1 MKRMTRQSTDRDRR
15 NGGFS
20 LPELLAV
27 IAIMGLFILFG
38 GPAMADAYKA
48 YKVRSAADTLVTD
61 IRALRYNA
69 VAQRVPQTLTINTQS
84 NVTASN
90 QYSFVNMRGVT
101 VIRQEEVGVKIDDT
115 SATTI
120 SFTNTGTTGSTGN
133 LTVIMSLDINAD
145 RGDRYTLSI
154 TPTGTVSSAYATY
167 VP

>member
-1 MKRMTRQSTDRDRR
+1 MTRWSTGRNHG

-20 LPELLAV
+20 LSELLVV
-27 IAIMGLFILFG
+27 IALLGLFILFG

-48 YKVRSAADTLVTD
+48 YKVRSAADMLVTD

-69 VAQRVPQTLTINTQS
+69 VAQRAPQTLTINTQS
-84 NVTASN
+84 NVSAPN
-90 QYSFVNMRGVT
+90 QYTFVNMRGVT
-101 VIRQEEVGVKIDDT
+101 VIRKQEVGVNIDDT

-133 LTVIMSLDINAD
+133 LTVIMSLDVNAS

-154 TPTGTVSSAYATY
+154 TPTGTVSSAYANY

>member
-1 MKRMTRQSTDRDRR
+1 MTRRMNRQSHR

-69 VAQRVPQTLTINTQS
+69 VAQRATQTLTINTQS
-84 NVTASN
+84 NVSAPN
-90 QYSFVNMRGVT
+90 QYTFVNMKGVT
-101 VIRQEEVGVKIDDT
+101 VLRREEVGVKIDDT
-115 SATTI
+115 SSTTI
-120 SFTNTGTTGSTGN
+120 SFNNTGATGSTGN
-133 LTVIMSLDINAD
+133 LTVIMSLDVNSD
-145 RGDRYTLSI
+145 RGDRYTLTV
-154 TPTGTVSSAYATY
+154 TPSGTVSSAYATY

>member
-1 MKRMTRQSTDRDRR
+1 MTRRSTGRDER

-38 GPAMADAYKA
+38 GPAMADAYRA
-48 YKVRSAADTLVTD
+48 YKVRSSADTLVTD

-69 VAQRVPQTLTINTQS
+69 VAQRATQTLTINTQGNS
-84 NVTASN
+84 TAPN

-101 VIRQEEVGVKIDDT
+101 VVRKEEVGVNIDDT
-115 SATTI
+115 SSTTI
-120 SFTNTGTTGSTGN
+120 SFNNTGTTGSTGN
-133 LTVIMSLDINAD
+133 LTVIMSLTVNGD
-145 RGDRYTLSI
+145 RGDRYTLTV
-154 TPTGTVSSAYATY
+154 TPTGTVSSAYASY